1 MMNKIIAVQGDHPS
15 LLNPLNDTTIFLIN
29 EIQKKITKF
38 FIIIP
43 KIYQF

>member
-29 EIQKKITKF
+29 EIQKAPLAPVVK
-38 FIIIP
+38 P
-43 KIYQF
+43 K